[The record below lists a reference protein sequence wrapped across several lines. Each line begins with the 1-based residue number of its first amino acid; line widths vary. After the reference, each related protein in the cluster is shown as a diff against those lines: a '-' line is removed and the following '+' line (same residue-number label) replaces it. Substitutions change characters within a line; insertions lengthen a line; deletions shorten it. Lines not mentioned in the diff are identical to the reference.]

1 MKDASE
7 GSLAQIGR
15 GELLFGKAADS
26 DELGGLQDLD
36 DLFEMS
42 RTGFFDREPLIREGV
57 YPE

>member
-1 MKDASE
+1 MKDAPE
-7 GSLAQIGR
+7 GSPARIGG

-42 RTGFFDREPLIREGV
+42 RTGIFDGDH
-57 YPE
+57 

>member
-7 GSLAQIGR
+7 RSLARIGS
-15 GELLFGKAADS
+15 GELLFGKAADA

-42 RTGFFDREPLIREGV
+42 RTGFFDGDH
-57 YPE
+57 

>member
-7 GSLAQIGR
+7 RSLARIGG

-36 DLFEMS
+36 NLFEMS
-42 RTGFFDREPLIREGV
+42 RAGFFDRDH
-57 YPE
+57 